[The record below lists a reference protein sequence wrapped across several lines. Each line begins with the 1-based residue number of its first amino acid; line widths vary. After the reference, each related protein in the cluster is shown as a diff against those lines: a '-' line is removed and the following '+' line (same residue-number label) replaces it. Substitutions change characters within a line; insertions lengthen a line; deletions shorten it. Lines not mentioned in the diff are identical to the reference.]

1 MSSVDLH
8 PPHVLA
14 LTTVACELITGRR
27 PAVTRTP
34 MLPGRIG
41 DAGSVSRRGL
51 VPGAKVEVA
60 RLDLAELATVRDFAA
75 RALDKGFPL
84 DVLINNA
91 GEQAVASGR
100 ACQCVL

>member
-1 MSSVDLH
+1 
-8 PPHVLA
+8 
-14 LTTVACELITGRR
+14 
-27 PAVTRTP
+27 
-34 MLPGRIG
+34 
-41 DAGSVSRRGL
+41 

-91 GEQAVASGR
+91 GELGC
-100 ACQCVL
+100 CQPRDPRRSSLPQLLFTRYVTRWLQV